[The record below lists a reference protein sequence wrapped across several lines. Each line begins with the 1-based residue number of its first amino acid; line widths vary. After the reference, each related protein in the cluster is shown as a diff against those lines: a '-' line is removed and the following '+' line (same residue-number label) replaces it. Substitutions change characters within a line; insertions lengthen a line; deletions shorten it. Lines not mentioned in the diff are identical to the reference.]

1 MGIFS
6 PPFFLFTF
14 ANLLLNL
21 LLLYLFAKTRR
32 KEKCQA
38 SPFWLSVWWC
48 YFFLNN
54 LKFSSTVIQFP
65 IDSNTL
71 FRMQKKMKKTHYR
84 EKKIYKEIFESTGNF
99 PTLFSERKKEIKFI
113 PEIVFP
119 KLLLKLLGGREEQ
132 WLFDYLVTL
141 LTERKFCEILCY
153 CVIVCVSVC
162 NVLYDMPYGF
172 GMIQLNTK
180 LFVLLLVNLNAWIYF
195 KIEYFMKRSHLIW
208 WILLTITKK

>member
-1 MGIFS
+1 MVFHVSNDEMVNKMLFKLQIQRVQSFQIVIFGHFS

-84 EKKIYKEIFESTGNF
+84 EKKNIQRNIRIHRQLPNPIFWEKKRNKIHTGNC
-99 PTLFSERKKEIKFI
+99 I
-113 PEIVFP
+113 PQTFV
-119 KLLLKLLGGREEQ
+119 KTLGGEGGTMTF
-132 WLFDYLVTL
+132 WLFGHIAHRT
-141 LTERKFCEILCY
+141 KILW
-153 CVIVCVSVC
+153 
-162 NVLYDMPYGF
+162 N
-172 GMIQLNTK
+172 
-180 LFVLLLVNLNAWIYF
+180 FVLLCDCVC
-195 KIEYFMKRSHLIW
+195 KCV
-208 WILLTITKK
+208 